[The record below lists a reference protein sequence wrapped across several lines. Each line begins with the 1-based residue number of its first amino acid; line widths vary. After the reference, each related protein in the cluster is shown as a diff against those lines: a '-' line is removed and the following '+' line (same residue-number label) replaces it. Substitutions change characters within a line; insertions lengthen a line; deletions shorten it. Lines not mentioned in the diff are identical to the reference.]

1 MTILS
6 TVLSHAIQFRG
17 LVDDSGFYWIASAT
31 SNVLTMFIRKMLACA
46 SNLMMIQ
53 MNGIRLFDGK
63 RQCLQV
69 L

>member
-46 SNLMMIQ
+46 SNLMM
-53 MNGIRLFDGK
+53 NGIRLFDGK
-63 RQCLQV
+63 RQCL
-69 L
+69 